1 EEAGADDGDAR
12 SSFRRGAAAAAADVG
27 RMPGVGGLG
36 TAPSLG
42 EGRERRARRETVD
55 IYPATPLI
63 CRNLSLS
70 EEGGRAHGC
79 LESGG
84 CRSSTIVLWCRMT
97 AGAPM
102 KCHSET
108 PCASTVARSFT
119 ASSGGGAAICAA
131 ERREEEAKGR
141 QQTTMEGSQRPAERS
156 DSMDEAAVL
165 PGCPPPRPSPADWT
179 PRKNEPLP
187 VSRSCGALGE
197 SLGRGFV
204 PARGR
209 MRQARRTAEG
219 TVDTAMPGPSG
230 DSAVFLTGCR
240 ASRWDGCRRRAIL
253 GGPPADR
260 GGARSQQTVLARR
273 PRQRASDRKHPQRGK
288 VADPSR
294 LDPARIDDSAS
305 GRQMSSQR
313 GHPRDGRPNDAG
325 SLMESRG

>member
-1 EEAGADDGDAR
+1 
-12 SSFRRGAAAAAADVG
+12 
-27 RMPGVGGLG
+27 M
-36 TAPSLG
+36 
-42 EGRERRARRETVD
+42 D

-156 DSMDEAAVL
+156 DSMDEAAVVTVRN
-165 PGCPPPRPSPADWT
+165 PPKVERMTLAAPNVCFSERGSFSQEVAW
-179 PRKNEPLP
+179 
-187 VSRSCGALGE
+187 RSG
-197 SLGRGFV
+197 
-204 PARGR
+204 
-209 MRQARRTAEG
+209 QRR
-219 TVDTAMPGPSG
+219 
-230 DSAVFLTGCR
+230 
-240 ASRWDGCRRRAIL
+240 
-253 GGPPADR
+253 
-260 GGARSQQTVLARR
+260 
-273 PRQRASDRKHPQRGK
+273 
-288 VADPSR
+288 
-294 LDPARIDDSAS
+294 
-305 GRQMSSQR
+305 
-313 GHPRDGRPNDAG
+313 
-325 SLMESRG
+325 